1 MAEFLGIPYFDEK
14 RVIILGAFFDIIFV
28 QFTANFHHFKVQ
40 KMITFLVTFLS

>member
-40 KMITFLVTFLS
+40 KMITF